1 MKVVWSDRSLRSLA
15 GIHTYISGDSE
26 AKAHQTIDR
35 ILNRGDQ
42 LSAFPLSG
50 RRVPHPHRK
59 NLREIIEP
67 PYRILYRVRKDE
79 VEVIDVFHS
88 ARRPPWER

>member
-1 MKVVWSDRSLRSLA
+1 MKVVWSNRALRSLA
-15 GIHTYISGDSE
+15 AIHSHISADSE
-26 AKAHQTIDR
+26 SIAHQVINR

-50 RRVPHPHRK
+50 RIVFHPRRS
-59 NLREIIEP
+59 NIRELVED
-67 PYRILYRVRKDE
+67 PYRIVYRVRRND

-88 ARRPPWER
+88 KKRAPWE